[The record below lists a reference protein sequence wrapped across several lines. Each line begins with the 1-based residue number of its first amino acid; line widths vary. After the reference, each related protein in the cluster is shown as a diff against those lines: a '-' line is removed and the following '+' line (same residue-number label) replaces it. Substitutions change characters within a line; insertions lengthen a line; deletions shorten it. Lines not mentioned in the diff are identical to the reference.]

1 MEITT
6 FYLLLG
12 VIIILVEL
20 CNFSTTSRFFILVFM
35 LLIDLGEPERL
46 NLNFLVLFF
55 ICILTIIT
63 SIFKF
68 LLTEAFEEKAKFITK
83 TCKAI
88 IFISLVVYTILIV
101 PPLVRNFDF
110 NLFFTNLI
118 RLKKFLPI

>member
-6 FYLLLG
+6 FCLLLG

-20 CNFSTTSRFFILVFM
+20 CNFSTISRFFILVFM

-68 LLTEAFEEKAKFITK
+68 LLNEAFEEKAKLITK
-83 TCKAI
+83 TCNAI
-88 IFISLVVYTILIV
+88 IFIFLVVYIILIV